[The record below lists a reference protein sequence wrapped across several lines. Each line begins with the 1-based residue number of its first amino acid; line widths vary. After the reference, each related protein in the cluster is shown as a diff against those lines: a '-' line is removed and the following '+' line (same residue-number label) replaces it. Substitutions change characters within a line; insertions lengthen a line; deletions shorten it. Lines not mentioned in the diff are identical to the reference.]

1 MSSTLTQTQEYY
13 KLYYINNKEKI
24 NERQYAYYQEYK
36 TTDAYFKRQRI
47 RRWKSRGVVAENWEN
62 LYELFLS
69 INNCEVCNKELQYGI
84 YGNNKKCLDHDHTT
98 GEYRNIL
105 CNTCNLRR
113 H

>member
-47 RRWKSRGVVAENWEN
+47 RRWKS
-62 LYELFLS
+62 
-69 INNCEVCNKELQYGI
+69 
-84 YGNNKKCLDHDHTT
+84 KKCLDHDHTT